1 MLVYINAR
9 PETVFSLVTT
19 GKLPENLPFYI
30 KEEKLRWYLS
40 VEEAAKAIETTLR
53 QAFIIEIDPGV
64 PEMLPSVTC
73 VSEQFD
79 AEPSSSQGDLFSYYQ
94 ADSFEPIWI
103 KRLIV
108 FNDTASRLLQRLF
121 NSSCVHPIELA
132 ILPDTFSAHML
143 SLSPVPYPSTIIS
156 SPQSHITYLKK
167 GDLLG
172 SKMQALVN
180 TVNCVGVMGKGI
192 ALAFKTRYPL
202 MFSDYKARCSRKE
215 VKLGEPYIYEEGGRK
230 IINFPTKQHWRND
243 STLED
248 IRIGLQYLAEHID
261 AWGIKSLAIPPLGC
275 GNGGLN
281 WKDVKPL
288 IEAHLPKH
296 LQLEI
301 YEPTPEYR
309 PKPKPTS
316 SKRDR
321 GISELF
327 VPSSPQ
333 PSSSNSSS
341 LIADTSSPSTRKQRT
356 S

>member
-19 GKLPENLPFYI
+19 GKLPENLALYI

-40 VEEAAKAIETTLR
+40 VEEAAKAIDATLR
-53 QAFIIEIDPGV
+53 QAFLIEIDPGT
-64 PEMLPSVTC
+64 PELLPSVTC
-73 VSEQFD
+73 VSEQF
-79 AEPSSSQGDLFSYYQ
+79 AAAPSSSQGDLFSYYQ

-103 KRLIV
+103 KRLLV
-108 FNDTASRLLQRLF
+108 FNDAASRLLHRLF
-121 NSSCVHPIELA
+121 NNSCVHAIELA

-143 SLSPVPYPSTIIS
+143 SLPAIPYPSTVIS

-202 MFSDYKARCSRKE
+202 MFSDYKDRCSRKE

-248 IRIGLQYLAEHID
+248 IRKGLQCLAEHID

-288 IEAHLPKH
+288 IEEYLPKH

-301 YEPTPEYR
+301 YEPTPESR
-309 PKPKPTS
+309 PKPRTAR

-321 GISELF
+321 DIQGFFGPPSSEL
-327 VPSSPQ
+327 
-333 PSSSNSSS
+333 SSSSSS
-341 LIADTSSPSTRKQRT
+341 TLTTSISSSGPRKQRT